1 MDKSSKP
8 EGGDPT
14 TLDDIKDKDSHE
26 QLDPAEAPKCSPQDM
41 EDFMSKLPAVPNPVD
56 MVLHM
61 KSLLGTFRES
71 FPEIKGPELEAPS
84 LSQFFNCTVP
94 RVKDVD
100 CSDDDLAEYKS
111 FMETYGGV
119 GGSATLTDYLIA
131 RKFQPAVQ
139 VCRISSHGSCS
150 YLTVV

>member
-1 MDKSSKP
+1 MDGSTKP
-8 EGGDPT
+8 EVGDPT
-14 TLDDIKDKDSHE
+14 TLDYIKDEDSCE
-26 QLDPAEAPKCSPQDM
+26 PADLAEAPKVSPQDM
-41 EDFMSKLPAVPNPVD
+41 EDFMSKLPAIPNPVD

-71 FPEIKGPELEAPS
+71 FPEIKGPKLEAPS

-94 RVKDVD
+94 RVKNVD
-100 CSDDDLAEYKS
+100 CSNDDLAEYKS

-131 RKFQPAVQ
+131 RKFQPVVQ
-139 VCRISSHGSCS
+139 VCRISSHGSCL